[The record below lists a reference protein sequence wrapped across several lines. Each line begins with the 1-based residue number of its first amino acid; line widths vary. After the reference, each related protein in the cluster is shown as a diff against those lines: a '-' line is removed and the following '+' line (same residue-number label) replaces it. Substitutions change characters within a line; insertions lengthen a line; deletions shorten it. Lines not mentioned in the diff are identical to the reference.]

1 MWFLVT
7 VPAERLTARY
17 VPGVETGWATAS
29 RLDVG
34 QVRREVLYFRSGPD
48 LLYASLYQRIR
59 STTSLR
65 VLVCPSWGMEGKQ
78 LLQWCHQLARGV
90 SELGGTGLVV
100 HWPGF
105 EDSEGD
111 PHAVSF
117 DRLIAACQDGVRA
130 VPGSDGEGWSLAGI
144 RFGATV
150 AALAAGTLSSPAL
163 VLVEPVLDPASYFAE
178 IERTGRQS
186 RLGAAVP
193 PGWAFA
199 HPLPDAIRDPESG
212 ARVAAA
218 LDAFRGRA
226 VVIRH
231 QKPERHAPE
240 GIAMRTVPGSWQRGP
255 FADHRTLLVTAQ
267 RWLKRATRRASV
279 R

>member
-1 MWFLVT
+1 M
-7 VPAERLTARY
+7 
-17 VPGVETGWATAS
+17 ETGWAAAS
-29 RLDVG
+29 RVDVG

-59 STTSLR
+59 PTTSLR

-78 LLQWCHQLARGV
+78 LLQWCHQLARAV
-90 SELGGTGLVV
+90 SDLGGTGLVV

-111 PHAVSF
+111 PSAATF

-130 VPGSDGEGWSLAGI
+130 MPGSDGDGWSLAGI
-144 RFGATV
+144 RFGAAV
-150 AALAAGTLSSPAL
+150 ATLAAGVLSSPGL
-163 VLVEPVLDPASYFAE
+163 VLAEPALDPPSYFAE

-186 RLGAAVP
+186 RLGAAGA

-199 HPLPDAIRDPESG
+199 HPLPDAIRGPESTLS
-212 ARVAAA
+212 VAAA
-218 LDAFRGRA
+218 LRAFPGRA
-226 VVIRH
+226 VIVRH
-231 QKPERHAPE
+231 KKPERPAPE
-240 GIAMRTVPGSWQRGP
+240 GVSVRTVPGSWQRGP
-255 FADHRTLLVTAQ
+255 FADHRTLLVSAR
-267 RWLKRATRRASV
+267 RWLKRAARRERV

>member
-1 MWFLVT
+1 MT
-7 VPAERLTARY
+7 VPAESLAAGY
-17 VPGVETGWATAS
+17 VSPVETGWETAS

-34 QVRREVLYFRSGPD
+34 QVRREVSYFRSGPD
-48 LLYASLYQRIR
+48 LLYASLYRPNR
-59 STTSLR
+59 TTTSLR
-65 VLVCPSWGMEGKQ
+65 VLVCASWGMEGKQ
-78 LLQWCHQLARGV
+78 LLQWCHQVARSV
-90 SELGGTGLVV
+90 SDLGGLGLVV

-117 DRLIAACQDGVRA
+117 ERLIAACQDGVRS
-130 VPGSDGEGWSLAGI
+130 VSGSDGDGWSLAGI
-144 RFGATV
+144 RFGASV
-150 AALAAGTLSSPAL
+150 ATLAAGALSSPAL
-163 VLVEPVLDPASYFAE
+163 VLVEPALDPAAYFAE

-218 LDAFRGRA
+218 LEAFRGRA

-231 QKPERHAPE
+231 KKPDRSTPE
-240 GIAMRTVPGSWQRGP
+240 GIAVRTVPGVWQRGP
-255 FADHRTLLVTAQ
+255 FADHRTLLVTTQ
-267 RWLKRATRRASV
+267 RWLKRAARRARV

>member
-1 MWFLVT
+1 M
-7 VPAERLTARY
+7 
-17 VPGVETGWATAS
+17 ETGWATAS

-34 QVRREVLYFRSGPD
+34 PVRREVLYFRSGPD
-48 LLYASLYQRIR
+48 LLYASIYQRIR
-59 STTSLR
+59 PTTSLR

-78 LLQWCHQLARGV
+78 LLQWCHQLARSV
-90 SELGGTGLVV
+90 SDMGGTGLVV

-111 PHAVSF
+111 PRAATF
-117 DRLIAACQDGVRA
+117 DRLITACQDGVHA
-130 VPGSDGEGWSLAGI
+130 VPDSDGEGWSLAGI

-150 AALAAGTLSSPAL
+150 AALAAGPLSSPAL
-163 VLVEPVLDPASYFAE
+163 VLAEPALDPGSYFAE

-186 RLGAAVP
+186 RLGAAGA

-199 HPLPDAIRDPESG
+199 HPLPDAIRGEES
-212 ARVAAA
+212 AVNVASAVR
-218 LDAFRGRA
+218 AFSGRA

-231 QKPERHAPE
+231 KKPERPAPE
-240 GIAMRTVPGSWQRGP
+240 GIAVRTVPGSWQRGP
-255 FADHRTLLVTAQ
+255 FADHYTLLVTAR
-267 RWLKRATRRASV
+267 RWLKRAARRTRV